1 VGVKLLCPCIIYW
14 YSKTRVVEI
23 WSIFFLS
30 QPSINKNTFKEY

>member
-23 WSIFFLS
+23 WSIFFFIS
-30 QPSINKNTFKEY
+30 TKYQQKHI